1 MTEPYYPDLSP
12 IKTGLAGRCPRCG
25 RGRLFAGYLSV
36 AKNCGSCGL
45 SFDFADAGD
54 GAAWFVMLFV
64 CFFGVGSILGIEVA
78 YSPPFW
84 AHALIAIPLIIIL
97 PLVLLR
103 PAKGILLC
111 QQWKTKA
118 QEGRLTPR

>member
-1 MTEPYYPDLSP
+1 
-12 IKTGLAGRCPRCG
+12 
-25 RGRLFAGYLSV
+25 
-36 AKNCGSCGL
+36 
-45 SFDFADAGD
+45 
-54 GAAWFVMLFV
+54 MLFV

-84 AHALIAIPLIIIL
+84 AHVLIAIPLIILL